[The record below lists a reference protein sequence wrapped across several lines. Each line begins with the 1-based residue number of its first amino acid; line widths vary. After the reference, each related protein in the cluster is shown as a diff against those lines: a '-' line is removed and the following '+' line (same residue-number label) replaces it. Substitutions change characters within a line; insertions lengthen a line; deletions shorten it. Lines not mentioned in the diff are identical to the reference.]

1 MATTF
6 DTHKNLAISAIA
18 TAPGSNTANATG
30 VTMSVTGGQGGRFA
44 AGMNATVCPAGTTP
58 DPSNSEIVRITGVST
73 DTLTVTRTV
82 ESSSLRTIAVGD
94 VIFAGPSIKSLT
106 DIEGAVNT
114 VENLTAALQYP
125 SLGNTNAVVSGT
137 AYTTVLADAN
147 TYIDC
152 TSASATLITIPTNA
166 TVAYSIGT
174 TIVVTQKAAGQV
186 TVQVTSTDTLN
197 SYSPTAA
204 GTQGAGGTALCAG
217 QWAAI
222 TLRKVTSTGWIAYGA
237 K

>member
-1 MATTF
+1 
-6 DTHKNLAISAIA
+6 
-18 TAPGSNTANATG
+18 
-30 VTMSVTGGQGGRFA
+30 
-44 AGMNATVCPAGTTP
+44 MNATICPAGSTP
-58 DPSNSEIVRITGVST
+58 DPSNSEIVRITNVST
-73 DTLTVTRTV
+73 NTLTITRAQESSTARTV
-82 ESSSLRTIAVGD
+82 VVGD
-94 VIFAGPSIKSLT
+94 VIFAGPSIKSFS
-106 DIEGAVNT
+106 DIETAVG
-114 VENLTAALQYP
+114 NLETPL
-125 SLGNTNAVVSGT
+125 LGNTNAVVSGT

-166 TVAYSIGT
+166 TVAYPIGT

-217 QWAAI
+217 QWAAV
-222 TLRKVTSTGWIAYGA
+222 TVRKVTSTGWIAYGA

>member
-18 TAPGSNTANATG
+18 TAPGTNTANATG
-30 VTMSVTGGQGGRFA
+30 VTMVVTAGQGGRFA

-82 ESSSLRTIAVGD
+82 ESSSLRTVGVGD

-137 AYTTVLADAN
+137 TYTTVLADAN
-147 TYIDC
+147 TYIDT
-152 TSASATLITIPTNA
+152 TSASATAITIPANA
-166 TVAYSIGT
+166 TVAYPVGT

-186 TVQVTSTDTLN
+186 TVSVTTDTLN
-197 SYSPTAA
+197 YYSPSSA
-204 GTQGAGGTALCAG
+204 GTCQTAG
-217 QWAAI
+217 QWAAV
-222 TLRKVTSTGWIAYGA
+222 TLRKVTSTAWIAYGA